1 MRKRSGRAVKKPIE
15 IEFVI
20 FDTDEWVKDGKS
32 YEMVYKKYKH
42 PVTSFGNVPVIPTL
56 EGNMEVSDGD
66 YIIKGVEGE
75 YYPCKPEIFLKT
87 YDIILDK

>member
-1 MRKRSGRAVKKPIE
+1 MKRCSGRAVKKPIE

-20 FDTDEWVKDGKS
+20 FDMDEWVKDGKA
-32 YEMVYKKYKH
+32 YEMVWKKYKH
-42 PVTSFGNVPVIPTL
+42 SAIFSESVPVIPTL

-66 YIIKGVEGE
+66 YIIKGIEGE